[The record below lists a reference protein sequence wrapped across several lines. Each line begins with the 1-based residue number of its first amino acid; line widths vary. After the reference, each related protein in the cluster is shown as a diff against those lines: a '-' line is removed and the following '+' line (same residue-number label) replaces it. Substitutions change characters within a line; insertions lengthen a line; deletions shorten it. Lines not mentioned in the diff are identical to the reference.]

1 MCFRP
6 ILRSSGHPQTNHR
19 ARDKSAEIKRE
30 CVLLHEKV
38 LLMFMSEV
46 NSTFEA

>member
-6 ILRSSGHPQTNHR
+6 IPRSSGHLQINHR

-46 NSTFEA
+46 NSISEA